1 MGSEVVLRSDITRRG
16 FLGGVA
22 AGAAVLAISS
32 PARALVP
39 REGEPMPVIV
49 VRRREDLLRLT
60 IRPVGMTID
69 KATGRMT
76 PTGETGLLIVDFGP
90 QSVIERAVE
99 PGTVPGAP
107 LQARMAGPSHLSFVA
122 SGAVGLSLAS
132 LLAWAEREPYIHQL
146 GRYLDGEVLPSNLPL
161 GKPPNPSFTWIEM
174 PWRLVL
180 SPHRASSWT
189 EQLRAKTSG
198 GRTEV
203 FHARLGSRLPG
214 EAPTED
220 PAYNTV
226 RGIWIRD
233 ERASELLADP
243 NLEIATG
250 QPGKPWLMVPDPRDR
265 ADIVRLTQRTG
276 ANELGGKASAVK
288 ARIALSPLGG
298 QLVAEG
304 SWDEPG
310 VSSLLSWQ
318 QRIWQGRDTYAKVVR
333 RGFLYPWG
341 FTAAEVEEGVRV
353 FRADSRGAIRAFWE
367 LRTTIVVT
375 QPEAD
380 LAGNSAASEAGKRA
394 ALFSQVICKTVQ
406 TPPLVQPRRFEAIGD
421 EWVASDGSPMR
432 VYTPRVATRSGTSPF
447 AFDLVGI
454 DPDGNEIPFTQPL
467 LYAQQRVEAPEARS
481 GGSPRFD
488 LPDPNFSIPGSQ
500 QLRDYYDS
508 AVPYAD
514 KAAQVGGAVVAFAE
528 NLANSVVSDE
538 GEVLAEGSSSGGTSQ
553 PVKDIVFGM
562 ANSLPGMEEGQEALA
577 LIRADVDELIAQLT
591 PNNFPIIKEAQVY
604 IQDAEKLARETVTA
618 ALNYPRE
625 YLENA
630 LDEAKNK
637 GQVYLQAAENAAN
650 ELLMDAAAAGG
661 LVSPNLTIAG
671 LSRTLGSVYG
681 DAQALKALIN
691 DGKVTPG
698 EAFKALELLGG
709 ITLADLIP
717 NPYPAVDENGEP
729 TGMALV
735 ITSEFLDT
743 GLPSERNRVTMSMD
757 IDTRGDRGREV
768 LQSIPIIDVDRARLS
783 ILAETTI
790 PTQSGEATWAVRGE
804 FSDFI
809 VHLVPIG
816 GMEFVS
822 VDVARILFTAG
833 SGKSPNVDVDVR
845 EVDFTGLLT
854 LIKSLASYLPFGDL
868 LVIDVD
874 REGIQASFF
883 LELPPITLGAAA
895 ISGIGVG
902 AKLGIP
908 FGSGPVRF
916 GFLMSTPDDPFSL
929 TLMGLGGGGY
939 LDQALGLRGIERLS
953 IAGFLEA
960 SVKVDFGVA
969 SGGVIARAGFQF
981 AIGADEG
988 LALTAFA
995 SLDGHLDVLGIAS
1008 ASMDVYVGLTATI
1021 PSDLP
1026 DYARLRGVASCT
1038 LRVSVAFF
1046 SESVTFQVERSFKMA
1061 YIDPPGARSIS
1072 PRSISSRSAA
1082 EIPPATFDDAWS
1094 ERSWADFC
1102 EAFA

>member
-1 MGSEVVLRSDITRRG
+1 MGGEIVLRSDITRRG

-39 REGEPMPVIV
+39 RDGEPMPVIV

-60 IRPVGMTID
+60 IRPVGMAID

-76 PTGETGLLIVDFGP
+76 PTGETGLLIVNFGP
-90 QSVIERAVE
+90 QSVIERAIE
-99 PGTVPGAP
+99 QRDIPEAP
-107 LQARMAGPSHLSFVA
+107 LEARMAGPSHLSFVA

-161 GKPPNPSFTWIEM
+161 GKPPNPSFTQIEM

-214 EAPTED
+214 EAATED

-265 ADIVRLTQRTG
+265 ADIVRLSQRTG
-276 ANELGGKASAVK
+276 ANELGGKASAIK

-298 QLVAEG
+298 QMVAEG

-353 FRADSRGAIRAFWE
+353 FRADSDGAIRAMWE

-406 TPPLVQPRRFEAIGD
+406 TPPLVQPRRFEAIGNQ
-421 EWVASDGSPMR
+421 WVARDGSPMR
-432 VYTPRVATRSGTSPF
+432 VYTPRVATQSGTSPF
-447 AFDLVGI
+447 AFDLVGV

-467 LYAQQRVEAPEARS
+467 LFAQQRVAEAEGASARVN
-481 GGSPRFD
+481 
-488 LPDPNFSIPGSQ
+488 LPDPNFSVPGSQ
-500 QLRDYYDS
+500 QLRDYYDAS
-508 AVPYAD
+508 VPYAD
-514 KAAQVGGAVVAFAE
+514 KAAQIGGAVVAFAE
-528 NLANSVVSDE
+528 NLANSVISDD

-553 PVKDIVFGM
+553 PVKDIVFGL
-562 ANSLPGMEEGQEALA
+562 ANSLPALEEGQEALA
-577 LIRADVDELIAQLT
+577 LIRADAEALAAQLV

-604 IQDAEKLARETVTA
+604 IRDAEKLARETVTA

-630 LDEAKNK
+630 LDEAANK

-650 ELLMDAAAAGG
+650 QLLMDAAAAGG
-661 LVSPNLTIAG
+661 IVSPNLTVAG

-709 ITLADLIP
+709 ISLADIIP
-717 NPYPAVDENGEP
+717 NPYPAVDEDGKP
-729 TGMALV
+729 TGMALA

-743 GLPSERNRVTMSMD
+743 GLPTERNHVTMSMD
-757 IDTRGDRGREV
+757 INTQGERGRDV
-768 LQSIPIIDVDRARLS
+768 LTSIPLIDVDRARLT

-790 PTQSGEATWAVRGE
+790 PTQSGEATWSVRGD

-809 VHLVPIG
+809 VHLVPRD
-816 GMEFVS
+816 GMKFVS

-854 LIKSLASYLPFGDL
+854 LVKSLASYLPFGDL

-883 LELPPITLGAAA
+883 FELPPITLGAAA
-895 ISGIGVG
+895 ITGVGVG

-916 GFLMSTPDDPFSL
+916 GFLMSRPDDPFSL
-929 TLMGLGGGGY
+929 TMMGLGGGGY

-953 IAGFLEA
+953 ISGFLEA

-1008 ASMDVYVGLTATI
+1008 ASMHVYVGLTATI

-1072 PRSISSRSAA
+1072 ARSVSSRSGA

-1102 EAFA
+1102 GAFA